1 MEPKPIEEL
10 GPSAYIV
17 DFYYTRMCFDFLLIL
32 YFFARAVIT
41 VLFCGV
47 IHSFI

>member
-1 MEPKPIEEL
+1 MFFKRET
-10 GPSAYIV
+10 
-17 DFYYTRMCFDFLLIL
+17 YYTHMCFDFLFL
-32 YFFARAVIT
+32 ARGVIT